1 MIRIKAFKTLFA
13 FENSGAEKPE
23 TALKDLIKSCEKSRE
38 LYFFLLNITGPIT
51 DVARERIEIGLRKFH
66 PTEAEANPNYK
77 FVDNKFAAL
86 LSDNC
91 EFGKFCQ
98 NRRLYWGD
106 YDVFVKKIFA
116 SIQAS
121 DYYNEY
127 MNSGNSS
134 FEEDC
139 LLWKRIFEEEFE
151 DNDMLEQML
160 EDLSVMWLD
169 DVDYVLNVII
179 RGIDE
184 TVKSHAIC
192 IPDAFQKEEDKDFA
206 KKLLAESID
215 GYQEYSSLIFDNLSN
230 WEPDRLVS
238 TDIALIVMGVAEAV
252 TFPSIPLKVTINEYV
267 EISKFYSTP
276 NSRVFVNG
284 MLDKLIHAKVDSG
297 EIKKMGRGLDEGQGR

>member
-23 TALKDLIKSCEKSRE
+23 IALKDLLKSCEKSRE
-38 LYFFLLNITGPIT
+38 LYFFLLNITGPIV
-51 DVARERIEIGLRKFH
+51 DVARERIDVGLRKFH

-86 LSDNC
+86 LSDDS

-98 NRRLYWGD
+98 KFKLSWAD

-121 DYYNEY
+121 DYYSEY
-127 MNSGNSS
+127 MNSGNDS

-151 DNDMLEQML
+151 DNDMLEQIL

-179 RGIDE
+179 RGIEE
-184 TVKSHAIC
+184 TVRTHSVY
-192 IPDAFQKEEDKDFA
+192 IPDTFQKEDDKAFA
-206 KKLLAESID
+206 KDLLTESIE
-215 GYQEYSSLIFDNLSN
+215 GYEEYCNLIFDNLSN

-238 TDIALIVMGVAEAV
+238 TDMALIVMGLAEAM

-267 EISKFYSTP
+267 EISKYYSTP

-284 MLDKLIHAKVDSG
+284 MLDKLIHAKVESG
-297 EIKKMGRGLDEGQGR
+297 EIKKVGRGLDEGR